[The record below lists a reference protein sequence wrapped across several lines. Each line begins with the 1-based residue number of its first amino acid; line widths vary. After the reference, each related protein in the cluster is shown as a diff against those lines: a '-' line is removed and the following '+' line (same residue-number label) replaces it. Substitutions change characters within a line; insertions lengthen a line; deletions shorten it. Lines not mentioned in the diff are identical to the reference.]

1 MEFEIPKAVERPVG
15 IKIGNSWKEIS
26 HLKAICSETG
36 YLYSI
41 VNKNYE
47 LVQHEDVVKTV
58 DEVLNEMKIE
68 PIAIDIDFG
77 HRYAN
82 MFYRLLLF
90 EDVIKEDKVGFGIMV
105 TNSYDKSFG
114 IGVLGYGMNFACLNQ
129 MVLGREILKIVKR
142 HFKVSVGINLAKVK
156 EAVIEIIDSLQN
168 VADVIKAL
176 VDEKI
181 SVVDV
186 FTILDGLKLSK
197 SAEMKVVKLIQQ
209 KTGITD
215 FRLQYHKYKIAKKKK
230 EDLEKLKEELK
241 DVQMEKWTTYN
252 AFTEYVT
259 HHSKVRD
266 YTRKFEMLN
275 KVSTILVR

>member
-1 MEFEIPKAVERPVG
+1 MEFEIPKAVERPIG
-15 IKIGNSWKEIS
+15 IKVGNSWKEIG
-26 HLKAICSETG
+26 HLKAICNESG

-58 DEVLNEMKIE
+58 DEALNEMKIE
-68 PIAIDIDFG
+68 PIATDIEFG

-82 MFYRLLLF
+82 MFYKLLLF

-114 IGVLGYGMNFACLNQ
+114 IGVLGYGQNFACLNQ
-129 MVLGREILKIVKR
+129 MVLGREILRIVKR
-142 HFKVSVGINLAKVK
+142 HFKVSVGINLTKVK

-168 VADVIKAL
+168 VADLIKAL
-176 VDEKI
+176 AEGKI
-181 SVVDV
+181 SMLDV
-186 FTILDGLKLSK
+186 FAILDGLKLSK
-197 SAEMKVVKLIQQ
+197 TAEAKVIHLIQQ
-209 KTGITD
+209 KTGIKD
-215 FRLQYHKYKIAKKKK
+215 FGIQYTKYKIAKKKK
-230 EDLEKLKEELK
+230 KDLKKLKEKLKEVK
-241 DVQMEKWTTYN
+241 MEKWDTYN

-275 KVSTILVR
+275 KVSAILVK